1 MLMSLPTLFAAAR
14 SVDPFEA
21 TREIQPP
28 TISAPDATRADDRYV
43 LSAGSSSTA
52 YAALLKGNTPATL
65 ESCVDAFPAE
75 YRAACVS
82 QFDETKQVNI
92 EQLASA
98 CTWVPHEDVVMSA
111 HGPPPYIDLEHD
123 DTVSYERCVQSTP
136 TGEVWELARVGPWT
150 TTGGIDWNS
159 VLSSSYACDLHDFVG
174 GGFDIPIE
182 KQKLPGMANQMSTRC
197 NVALR
202 PPDLPFF
209 EDQFAWTRGGTA
221 DGHLVVAISEYMLG
235 AISPSGRLLGYPP
248 IHAHHLHIEEG
259 RPASDT
265 GPSPPGSPP
274 DWLASAYGAL
284 VAHGDEQ
291 CLEGSNGVGCLIKR
305 AVPGYATMLRLPLA
319 ITVDQQDVRANGSAP
334 LRWYTFL
341 ALKGRPRD
349 GSRKAVTQM
358 KLMFYPLQYNNS
370 VFGTFLVPS
379 AASTAFWREGR
390 FLVNASSV
398 LWSYVHTHPAWMS
411 EMWMYVGASSQQMR
425 VGEVLTGNISLT
437 QYITEYSGAELE
449 AARAV
454 LEANAKRADAT
465 LVCHYRRD
473 SSMFEVGEPETAELD
488 NHFYRKPMG
497 CVPFRITAGLPFVGI
512 VVTSPSSKAA
522 ARANTDMRHLKGS
535 YYGSGEHAFFR
546 LFVNLEE
553 TLEGY
558 DYATCEP
565 TLTTHR
571 CYDFLPQDD
580 FTGSAGSH

>member
-123 DTVSYERCVQSTP
+123 YTVSYERCVQSTP

-159 VLSSSYACDLHDFVG
+159 VLSSSYACDLHDSVG

-291 CLEGSNGVGCLIKR
+291 VKTTASSFCMRWRCPCSYLPNHLPNLLACPLTRSLSFSI
-305 AVPGYATMLRLPLA
+305 PRLPRSVSRGRTASVVSSRGRSLVTPQCCA
-319 ITVDQQDVRANGSAP
+319 SRWPSPWTSRMCAP
-334 LRWYTFL
+334 T
-341 ALKGRPRD
+341 
-349 GSRKAVTQM
+349 
-358 KLMFYPLQYNNS
+358 
-370 VFGTFLVPS
+370 
-379 AASTAFWREGR
+379 
-390 FLVNASSV
+390 
-398 LWSYVHTHPAWMS
+398 
-411 EMWMYVGASSQQMR
+411 
-425 VGEVLTGNISLT
+425 
-437 QYITEYSGAELE
+437 
-449 AARAV
+449 AARPCDGIHSWRS
-454 LEANAKRADAT
+454 RADHAT
-465 LVCHYRRD
+465 AV
-473 SSMFEVGEPETAELD
+473 
-488 NHFYRKPMG
+488 
-497 CVPFRITAGLPFVGI
+497 
-512 VVTSPSSKAA
+512 
-522 ARANTDMRHLKGS
+522 AR
-535 YYGSGEHAFFR
+535 
-546 LFVNLEE
+546 
-553 TLEGY
+553 
-558 DYATCEP
+558 P
-565 TLTTHR
+565 
-571 CYDFLPQDD
+571 
-580 FTGSAGSH
+580 